1 MLTTSLP
8 CAEERNKRDGELV
21 YCITVERNWREGR
34 REREEENMEKTE
46 TGVAT

>member
-1 MLTTSLP
+1 VQKRETKET
-8 CAEERNKRDGELV
+8 ERDGELV

-34 REREEENMEKTE
+34 RESKREEENVEKTE